1 MNYQS
6 MDEIYQSMN
15 EITMPWT
22 MSIAIFKNLYK
33 PETNTMLH
41 RANGENTV
49 LVSHHHNHFPIYQS
63 MDEINQ
69 SMNEINGVQLKEQ
82 YPP

>member
-1 MNYQS
+1 
-6 MDEIYQSMN
+6 
-15 EITMPWT
+15 

-69 SMNEINGVQLKEQ
+69 SMNEITMFQTNTTFSKNIQLLTGLPNKSQ
-82 YPP
+82 

>member
-1 MNYQS
+1 
-6 MDEIYQSMN
+6 
-15 EITMPWT
+15 

-49 LVSHHHNHFPIYQS
+49 LVSHHHNHFPNLIPDWGTIKGTISIITSTISTITQKTTLSLVFHYTGQF
-63 MDEINQ
+63 I
-69 SMNEINGVQLKEQ
+69 
-82 YPP
+82 

>member
-1 MNYQS
+1 
-6 MDEIYQSMN
+6 
-15 EITMPWT
+15 

-63 MDEINQ
+63 MNEINQ
-69 SMNEINGVQLKEQ
+69 SMNEITMFQTNTTFSKNIQLLTGLPNKSQ
-82 YPP
+82 

>member
-1 MNYQS
+1 
-6 MDEIYQSMN
+6 
-15 EITMPWT
+15 

-49 LVSHHHNHFPIYQS
+49 LVSHHHNHFPNLQ
-63 MDEINQ
+63 
-69 SMNEINGVQLKEQ
+69 
-82 YPP
+82 